1 MVCTPTRWSAAT
13 GMVEMRALF
22 GEMAASLGVAPAA
35 LAAAL
40 LASLL
45 CGFVGTV
52 VVLRRLVALGGGIA
66 HAAFGGVGLA
76 LLLGFDP
83 RLGAGAVAALAAA
96 ALSPLRSERLA
107 RQDAAIGVLWAVGM
121 AVGMLLL
128 SGSAHGDLQVE
139 AILFGDL
146 AQVRAQD
153 LGLLAGFVFAMIAAL
168 LLFGRELIATA
179 FDDEHAQLQGLPV
192 GRLSFVLLLI
202 VALAVVALL
211 SLVGIVLAI
220 ALLAIPPLIALR
232 LFRSLPAIVAAGCAV
247 GLLLT
252 VGGLALSSLLV
263 TPAGPTIILLG
274 GCVLGLVQLLPR
286 RELRAARPV

>member
-1 MVCTPTRWSAAT
+1 MDMAEAGS
-13 GMVEMRALF
+13 LF
-22 GEMAASLGVAPAA
+22 GAVAAAFGVPPAA

-83 RLGAGAVAALAAA
+83 RIGAAGVAALAAA

-107 RQDAAIGVLWAVGM
+107 RLDAAIGVLWAVGM
-121 AVGMLLL
+121 ATGMLLL
-128 SGSAHGDLQVE
+128 SGAAHSDVE
-139 AILFGDL
+139 VESILFGDL
-146 AQVRAQD
+146 MKVRPAD
-153 LGLLAGFVFAMIAAL
+153 LALLGGFVLGMIALL
-168 LLFGRELIATA
+168 LLFGRELVATA
-179 FDDEHAQLQGLPV
+179 FDDEHARLQGLPV
-192 GRLSFVLLLI
+192 GRLSFLLLLV

-211 SLVGIVLAI
+211 SLVGVVLAI
-220 ALLAIPPLIALR
+220 ALLAIPPLVALR
-232 LFRSLPAIVAAGCAV
+232 LFRSLPAIVAGGCAV
-247 GLLLT
+247 GSGITL
-252 VGGLALSSLLV
+252 GGLALAARIG

-274 GCVLGLVQLLPR
+274 GVALGLVQLVPHRALRSSRPALP
-286 RELRAARPV
+286 ARPST

>member
-1 MVCTPTRWSAAT
+1 MS
-13 GMVEMRALF
+13 ELF
-22 GEMAASLGVAPAA
+22 AQVAASLGVSTSA

-45 CGFVGTV
+45 CGFVGTI

-76 LLLGFDP
+76 MLLGFDP

-107 RQDAAIGVLWAVGM
+107 RQDAAIGVFWAVGM
-121 AVGMLLL
+121 AIGMLLL
-128 SGSAHGDLQVE
+128 AGVAHDDAHVE
-139 AILFGDL
+139 SILFGDL
-146 AQVRAQD
+146 TRVVPED
-153 LGLLAGFVFAMIAAL
+153 LALLAGLVLAMLAAL
-168 LLFGRELIATA
+168 LAFGRELVAVA
-179 FDDEHAQLQGLPV
+179 FDDEHARLQGLPV
-192 GRLSFVLLLI
+192 GTLSFVLLLI

-211 SLVGIVLAI
+211 TLVGVVLAI

-232 LFRSLPAIVAAGCAV
+232 LFRSLPAIVAGGCAV

-252 VGGLALSSLLV
+252 LGGLALAARFA

-274 GCVLGLVQLLPR
+274 GVLLGLVQVAPR
-286 RELRAARPV
+286 RTLRPTAREASGR

>member
-1 MVCTPTRWSAAT
+1 MLFDALAA
-13 GMVEMRALF
+13 A
-22 GEMAASLGVAPAA
+22 LGVAPAA

-76 LLLGFDP
+76 LVLGFDP
-83 RLGAGAVAALAAA
+83 RAGAAGVAVLAAA
-96 ALSPLRSERLA
+96 ALSPLRRERLA

-121 AVGMLLL
+121 AAGMLLL
-128 SGSAHGDLQVE
+128 SRSANSDLQVE

-146 AQVRAQD
+146 AQVRVQD
-153 LGLLAGFVFAMIAAL
+153 LVLLSGFVVAMIATL
-168 LLFGRELIATA
+168 LFFGRELIATA

-202 VALAVVALL
+202 VALSVVALL

-220 ALLAIPPLIALR
+220 ALLAIPPLVALR
-232 LFRSLPAIVAAGCAV
+232 LFRSLPAIVAGGCGI

-252 VGGLALSSLLV
+252 VGGLAV
-263 TPAGPTIILLG
+263 AVRMAMPAGPTIILLG
-274 GCVLGLVQLLPR
+274 GVVLGLVHVLPQ
-286 RELRAARPV
+286 RAVRAPR

>member
-1 MVCTPTRWSAAT
+1 MATAEPTLFAA
-13 GMVEMRALF
+13 
-22 GEMAASLGVAPAA
+22 AAAAIGAPPAA

-76 LLLGFDP
+76 MLLGFDP
-83 RLGAGAVAALAAA
+83 RLGAGAVAVFAAA
-96 ALSPLRSERLA
+96 ALSPLRRERLA
-107 RQDAAIGVLWAVGM
+107 RQDAAIGVLWSVGM

-128 SGSAHGDLQVE
+128 AGTAHGDMDVE

-153 LGLLAGFVFAMIAAL
+153 LAVLAGLVFAMIGAL

-192 GRLSFVLLLI
+192 GALSFVLLLI

-220 ALLAIPPLIALR
+220 ALLAIPPLVALR
-232 LFRSLPAIVAAGCAV
+232 LFRSLPAIVAGGCAV
-247 GLLLT
+247 GLALS
-252 VGGLALSSLLV
+252 VGGLALSSRLG

-274 GCVLGLVQLLPR
+274 GILLGLIQLWPR
-286 RELRAARPV
+286 RALRPTRPTA

>member
-1 MVCTPTRWSAAT
+1 MGT
-13 GMVEMRALF
+13 VEMRTLFSAL
-22 GEMAASLGVAPAA
+22 AAALGVPPAA

-83 RLGAGAVAALAAA
+83 LLGAGAVAVLAAA
-96 ALSPLRSERLA
+96 ALSPLGSERLA

-128 SGSAHGDLQVE
+128 AGSAHGDLQVE

-146 AQVRAQD
+146 AQVRSGD
-153 LGLLAGFVFAMIAAL
+153 LPVLAGIVVAMIGVL

-179 FDDEHAQLQGLPV
+179 FDDEHARLQGLPV
-192 GRLSFVLLLI
+192 GALSFVLLGV

-220 ALLAIPPLIALR
+220 ALLAIPPLVALR
-232 LFRSLPAIVAAGCAV
+232 LFRSLPAIVAGGCAV
-247 GLLLT
+247 GLLIT
-252 VGGLALSSLLV
+252 VAGLALAVRLA

-274 GCVLGLVQLLPR
+274 GVVLGLVQLVPQR
-286 RELRAARPV
+286 RHRASRPDAAARLPA

>member
-1 MVCTPTRWSAAT
+1 
-13 GMVEMRALF
+13 MRTTFVALS
-22 GEMAASLGVAPAA
+22 GVLGVAPEA

-83 RLGAGAVAALAAA
+83 RLGAAGVASLAAA
-96 ALSPLRSERLA
+96 ALSPLRQERLA

-128 SGSAHGDLQVE
+128 SGSAHSDMQVE

-153 LGLLAGFVFAMIAAL
+153 LALLSGFVLAMIAVL
-168 LLFGRELIATA
+168 LFFGRELVATA

-192 GRLSFVLLLI
+192 GRLSFVLLWI
-202 VALAVVALL
+202 VALAVVVLL

-220 ALLAIPPLIALR
+220 ALLAIPPLVALR
-232 LFRSLPAIVAAGCAV
+232 LFRSLPAIVAGGCAV
-247 GLLLT
+247 GLLTT
-252 VGGLALSSLLV
+252 VGGLALAARLA

-274 GCVLGLVQLLPR
+274 GFVLAIAQAVPR
-286 RELRAARPV
+286 RAQRRL

>member
-1 MVCTPTRWSAAT
+1 M
-13 GMVEMRALF
+13 GMAEMRSIF
-22 GEMAASLGVAPAA
+22 TAAAAGLGVPPAA

-76 LLLGFDP
+76 LMLGFDP
-83 RLGAGAVAALAAA
+83 RLGAAAVATLAAA
-96 ALSPLRSERLA
+96 VLSPMRSERLA
-107 RQDAAIGVLWAVGM
+107 RLDAAIGVLWAVGM
-121 AVGMLLL
+121 ATGMLLL
-128 SGSAHGDLQVE
+128 AGSAHGDMQVE

-146 AQVRAQD
+146 DQVRSQD
-153 LGLLAGFVFAMIAAL
+153 LAFLAGFVLATIATL
-168 LLFGRELIATA
+168 MLFGRELIATA
-179 FDDEHAQLQGLPV
+179 FDEEHARLQGLPA

-211 SLVGIVLAI
+211 SLVGIVLPI
-220 ALLAIPPLIALR
+220 ALLAIPPLVALR
-232 LFRSLPAIVAAGCAV
+232 LFRSLPAIVAGGCAV
-247 GLLLT
+247 GVGITL
-252 VGGLALSSLLV
+252 GGLALAARLA

-274 GCVLGLVQLLPR
+274 GCVLGLALLLPLRAIRRPRPTSSAR
-286 RELRAARPV
+286 REA

>member
-1 MVCTPTRWSAAT
+1 MRSLFVALASA
-13 GMVEMRALF
+13 
-22 GEMAASLGVAPAA
+22 LGVPPAA

-83 RLGAGAVAALAAA
+83 LFGAGAVAALAAA

-128 SGSAHGDLQVE
+128 SGAAHNDTQVE
-139 AILFGDL
+139 SILFGDL
-146 AQVRAQD
+146 AQVKSGD
-153 LGLLAGFVFAMIAAL
+153 LALLAGFVFAMIAVL
-168 LLFGRELIATA
+168 LLFSRELVATA
-179 FDDEHAQLQGLPV
+179 FDDEHARLQGLPV
-192 GRLSFVLLLI
+192 GILSFVLLLV
-202 VALAVVALL
+202 VAFAVVALL

-220 ALLAIPPLIALR
+220 ALLAIPPLVALR

-247 GLLLT
+247 GLVLT
-252 VGGLALSSLLV
+252 VGGLALGARLA

-274 GCVLGLVQLLPR
+274 GVVLGLVQLLPQR
-286 RELRAARPV
+286 VLRAPRPDAAARLRA